1 MYNTVWTTE
10 KEEDDWRDVMMP
22 YSTELIFYIE
32 MDQPPGKNEWMTGS
46 VAVMNSRVNV
56 SHDECAPED
65 HDDPAEGRDEVHVS
79 TVRTAGPMQIK
90 HDAFPINFSLRIAL
104 F

>member
-32 MDQPPGKNEWMTGS
+32 MDQPPGKNE
-46 VAVMNSRVNV
+46 
-56 SHDECAPED
+56 
-65 HDDPAEGRDEVHVS
+65 
-79 TVRTAGPMQIK
+79 
-90 HDAFPINFSLRIAL
+90 
-104 F
+104 